1 MSELRLSHCKG
12 RQCCP
17 LTQTRARCL
26 AEFWEVLPMA
36 MIWCD
41 TAVVSKSTLMQGIV
55 EPAKKSLTQQVVEG
69 IPLPKHTTKASA
81 PGQSMADGNGIG

>member
-1 MSELRLSHCKG
+1 
-12 RQCCP
+12 
-17 LTQTRARCL
+17 
-26 AEFWEVLPMA
+26 MA

-41 TAVVSKSTLMQGIV
+41 TAVASKSTLMQGIV
-55 EPAKKSLTQQVVEG
+55 EPARKSLTQQVVEG